1 MRPSWYYVQKLFQ
14 RFREEEP
21 IDEDYEALG
30 SNKDYHVDLI
40 PKVLLSYG
48 LMASLLK
55 DIGVY
60 DKLEWESVAPMVY
73 SGRNKLVYRLP
84 CSQEDANRSPLLTMM
99 QKMRWKNF
107 LQAIGEKEKHPDL
120 PSSHAQPSTVSMDEV
135 YEKYGISEGSRAFI
149 GHGMAMYP
157 NDDYL
162 DDSPKPFFSRIQQ

>member
-73 SGRNKLVYRLP
+73 SGRNKRVYRLP
-84 CSQEDANRSPLLTMM
+84 CSPEDANRSPLLTMM

-135 YEKYGISEGSRAFI
+135 YEKYGISEGSVSYT
-149 GHGMAMYP
+149 HLTLP
-157 NDDYL
+157 TN
-162 DDSPKPFFSRIQQ
+162 SRV